1 MFPPWRFKLKEAQV
15 ALEQGRL
22 EEAARAVGEADLR
35 QYLPVQQTL
44 AQVADQMA
52 RRALERAAG
61 GDIAAGWRDLE
72 EARKLGGESADW
84 LRHQQ
89 AVAEV
94 SVGEIVNRL
103 KAGDYTGAVARI
115 DSLDKRKIPGLP
127 LQALLEVARRLDSAR
142 KLAARSK
149 FAEADEQLA
158 AAATLQPE
166 LEIIEQQRLQY
177 RERADR
183 SRGLNEQLHAA
194 LAASDW
200 TKVLAIATELLEIA
214 PEHRVARDARKRA
227 WAAVGERIGDSR
239 RMGETHYWDASAAP
253 TGERDA
259 SASRSG
265 DDTGGLTSPARQG
278 KRFMLWIDAVGGYL
292 VCLGDEVTIGQ
303 AVPNNRVDVP
313 ILADLSRK
321 HAKICRRGEGY
332 VLEPLGHKIVL
343 DGKPVTGP
351 TLLSDGDEIVL
362 GDAVKLR
369 FRKPHALS
377 ASARLEMLSPHRTQP
392 GADAVILMAES
403 CVLGPKW
410 NNHVV
415 CRDWNGDV
423 VLYRSDHNIMCRA
436 MESIEIYG
444 RLHDGRGPVR
454 PGSHV
459 LGTDFSLSLEA
470 V

>member
-22 EEAARAVGEADLR
+22 EEAARAIGEPDLR

-44 AQVADQMA
+44 AEVADQMA
-52 RRALERAAG
+52 RRALERAAA
-61 GDIAAGWRDLE
+61 GDLSAAWRDLE
-72 EARKLGGESADW
+72 AAKQLSGESADW

-94 SVGEIVNRL
+94 AVGDILNHL
-103 KAGDYTGAVARI
+103 KAADYSGAVSRI
-115 DSLDKRKIPGLP
+115 DALDKRKIPGLP
-127 LQALLEVARRLDSAR
+127 LQALLEVTRRLDSAR

-149 FAEADEQLA
+149 FADADEQLA
-158 AAATLQPE
+158 AAAALQPD
-166 LEIIEQQRLQY
+166 LALIGEQRQLF
-177 RERADR
+177 RERAER
-183 SRGLNEQLHAA
+183 SRSLTEQLHAA
-194 LAASDW
+194 MAAADW
-200 TKVLAIATELLEIA
+200 TKVLGIATEILEIA

-227 WAAVGERIGDSR
+227 WAEVGERIGDSR
-239 RMGETHYWDASAAP
+239 RLGETHHWTAAP
-253 TGERDA
+253 ASNT
-259 SASRSG
+259 SASIATAEVQTKRA
-265 DDTGGLTSPARQG
+265 P
-278 KRFMLWIDAVGGYL
+278 RFMLWIDAVGGYL

-313 ILADLSRK
+313 IQADISRK
-321 HAKICRRGEGY
+321 HVKIRRQGEGY
-332 VLEPLGHKIVL
+332 VLEPLGPKVVL
-343 DGKPVTGP
+343 DGKPVTEAA
-351 TLLSDGDEIVL
+351 LLSDGDEFTL

-377 ASARLEMLSPHRTQP
+377 ASARLELLSPHRTQP

-410 NNHVV
+410 QNHVV
-415 CRDWNGDV
+415 CRDWGGDV
-423 VLYRSDHNIMCRA
+423 VLYRNDHNIMCRA
-436 MESIEIYG
+436 MESIEIDG
-444 RLHDGRGPVR
+444 LLHDGRGPVR

-459 LGTDFSLSLEA
+459 LGTDFSLTLEA